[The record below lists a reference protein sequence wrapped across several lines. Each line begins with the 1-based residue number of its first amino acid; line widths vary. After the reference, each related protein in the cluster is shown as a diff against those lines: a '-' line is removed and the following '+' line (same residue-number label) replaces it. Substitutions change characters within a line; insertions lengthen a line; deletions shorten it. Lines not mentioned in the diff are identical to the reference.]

1 MIIHRKLSEMKNRT
15 LPTCLQEN
23 CGDSLGEFLN
33 TSYGEVEAERVKL
46 LAIFSEPSQYFN
58 WDSRRFSFSLCPFC
72 YTIGNCI
79 KFTNINVNIK

>member
-1 MIIHRKLSEMKNRT
+1 MITHRKLSEMKNKI

-46 LAIFSEPSQYFN
+46 LAIFSF
-58 WDSRRFSFSLCPFC
+58 FLSLH
-72 YTIGNCI
+72 
-79 KFTNINVNIK
+79 NILTGTLDGSLSLFALFVIRLVTVSNLLTLM